1 MQIKDYIS
9 KLGLILLITL
19 CSTVGFS
26 QNNAEQT
33 KINDYLESTIKYRNK
48 LIINSTSQK
57 VLASDIIESN
67 LTFSTGDSYSY
78 NTIQQQYFIKS
89 GNKLTPFRYKSDM
102 LASSEFIESIKS
114 KKFKLNTEDDGVAFQ
129 SMLKLMDNE
138 RGLGF
143 FKEDNI
149 WYFIRSKFFDD
160 IKAYVITT
168 DKKGQISMVVYEN
181 ELKKTL
187 PETLLKSGEVVQNTD
202 SEKTI
207 VSKKDSAFMHS
218 YLLDKVNYVFEIF
231 PLNFYSVNKI
241 STISLNKC
249 ALKVTEGEEGMSSTS
264 IISCMLVSNNNE
276 YIKQASVNGLLEM
289 PLFLKSLQENYTL
302 KTEDDARLFQYVLDD
317 LTPVSSSDIE
327 LKTFYKKDNM
337 WFFVREKSFDDLKGY
352 ILVVDEKNKVSY
364 MEYTTISEES
374 ILRIKMKD
382 PNYKVDYKF
391 KLVKPTTNKITVKQ
405 GKGLSVE
412 ISFDADMVNAKGC
425 WIMTRFDGYDGGVY
439 AGSSIES
446 PFTDGIPGGA
456 LENQHHTVEYFLL
469 KNGAKDTDNALG
481 VIKID
486 IVVE

>member
-1 MQIKDYIS
+1 MKIIILSIS
-9 KLGLILLITL
+9 LLISVSAF
-19 CSTVGFS
+19 C
-26 QNNAEQT
+26 QNNVEQT
-33 KINDYLESTIKYRNK
+33 KINNYLESTIKYSNK
-48 LIINSTSQK
+48 LLISSTSQK

-78 NTIQQQYFIKS
+78 NTIQEQYFINS
-89 GNKLTPFRYKSDM
+89 DNKLTPFRYKSDL

-149 WYFIRSKFFDD
+149 WYFIRSEFFDD
-160 IKAYVITT
+160 ISAYVITT
-168 DKKGQISMVVYEN
+168 DKTGQISMVVYED

-202 SEKTI
+202 SEKTTI
-207 VSKKDSAFMHS
+207 SKKDSAFMHS
-218 YLLDKVNYVFEIF
+218 YLLDNVNYVFEIS
-231 PLNFYSVNKI
+231 PLDFYSVNKI
-241 STISLNKC
+241 SSISLNKC

-264 IISCMLVSNNNE
+264 TISCMLVSNNDE
-276 YIKQASVNGLLEM
+276 YIKQSSVNGLLEM
-289 PLFLKSLQENYTL
+289 PLFLKSLQEKYTL

-317 LTPVSSSDIE
+317 LTPVSSFDIE

-352 ILVVDEKNKVSY
+352 ILVVDDKNKVSY

-382 PNYKVDYKF
+382 LSYNVDYKF
-391 KLVKPTTNKITVKQ
+391 KLVKPATNKITVKQ
-405 GKGLSVE
+405 GEGLSVK
-412 ISFDADMVNAKGC
+412 ISFDADMTNAKGA
-425 WIMTRFDGYDGGVY
+425 WILTRLDGRD
-439 AGSSIES
+439 AGMLASSTMES
-446 PFTDGIPGGA
+446 PFTDEIPGGV
-456 LENQHHTVEYFLL
+456 LENKHYTIEYFLL
-469 KNGAKDTDNALG
+469 KSGAEDAENALG
-481 VIKID
+481 VIKIE
-486 IVVE
+486 IEVE